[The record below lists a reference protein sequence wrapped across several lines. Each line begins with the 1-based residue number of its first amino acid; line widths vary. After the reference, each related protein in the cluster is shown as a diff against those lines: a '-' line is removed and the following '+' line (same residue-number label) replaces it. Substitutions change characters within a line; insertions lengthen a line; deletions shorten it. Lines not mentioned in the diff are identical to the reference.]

1 MPEEI
6 TLEKAKEMLEEYTQK
21 AQEIIQDPSKISDLL
36 QSLEEKLAGVPY
48 AGTGLAKVPLMID
61 MVRSYITKEYTA
73 VSPKVIATM
82 VGSFLYLVTGNDLIP
97 DKIPVVGQL
106 DDIAVFALALGFTT
120 PELDAYAAWR
130 KEKDGVQTV

>member
-6 TLEKAKEMLEEYTQK
+6 TIEKAKETLEEYTQK
-21 AQEIIQDPSKISDLL
+21 AQELIKDPSKISDLL
-36 QSLEEKLAGVPY
+36 KSMEEKLAGIPY
-48 AGTGLAKVPLMID
+48 AGTTLAKAPLMID
-61 MVRSYITKEYTA
+61 MVRSYITKEYTE

-82 VGSFLYLVTGNDLIP
+82 VGSFLYLLTGNDLIP
-97 DKIPVVGQL
+97 DRIPVVGQL
-106 DDIAVFALALGFTT
+106 DDIAVFAAALTFTT